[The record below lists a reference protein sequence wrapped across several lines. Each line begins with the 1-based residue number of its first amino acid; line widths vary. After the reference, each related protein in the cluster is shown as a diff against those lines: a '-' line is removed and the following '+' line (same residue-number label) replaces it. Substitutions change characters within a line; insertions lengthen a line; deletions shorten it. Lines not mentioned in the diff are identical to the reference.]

1 VVTRTGGTPSLPKLK
16 KWPVHVIN
24 GEDLMGLL
32 KRANEGEDS
41 GLLYLE
47 LYVNGRPEGKSN
59 YEPDPKPVK
68 KPKKG
73 KK

>member
-1 VVTRTGGTPSLPKLK
+1 LPKLK

-47 LYVNGRPEGKSN
+47 LYVNGNPAPGKKN
-59 YEPDPKPVK
+59 YDPDPRPIK
-68 KPKKG
+68 KPKKKG
-73 KK
+73 K